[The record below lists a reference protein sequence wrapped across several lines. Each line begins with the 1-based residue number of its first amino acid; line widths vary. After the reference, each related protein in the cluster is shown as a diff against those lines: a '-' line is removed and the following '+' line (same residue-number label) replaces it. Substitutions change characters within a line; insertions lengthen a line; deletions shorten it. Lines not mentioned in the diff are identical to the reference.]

1 MILKWFRMI
10 FLRLY
15 NVEIINLF
23 HATIFSLYPLKTSEN
38 QRFSDVFRRY
48 RKRPV
53 AWNRLIEIHTVWF
66 QTINTTSIFSCYFN
80 NLDFLPSLVSNDANC
95 TLPNPYPENYNN
107 QTEEFK
113 KEFESNRRWR
123 CMIKQSTIGQMALGK

>member
-66 QTINTTSIFSCYFN
+66 QTINPTSIFSCYFN
-80 NLDFLPSLVSNDANC
+80 NLDFLPSLVSSDANC

-123 CMIKQSTIGQMALGK
+123 CMIKRSTIGQMALGK

>member
-1 MILKWFRMI
+1 MPLFPFYTPWKDKKTRG
-10 FLRLY
+10 FLM
-15 NVEIINLF
+15 
-23 HATIFSLYPLKTSEN
+23 FSGGIE
-38 QRFSDVFRRY
+38 
-48 RKRPV
+48 RPV
-53 AWNRLIEIHTVWF
+53 ARNRLIEIETVWF

-113 KEFESNRRWR
+113 KEFESSRRWR